1 MKKEQNFEENI
12 QELENIILELEK
24 GELTLED
31 SMKKFEKGMELSKNC
46 NRILENAEKKIT
58 ILLKDGEEL
67 KEQDFIQ
74 TKIEE

>member
-12 QELENIILELEK
+12 QELENIIFELEK